1 MNVPKDWSAMNLQ
14 ETAGWRKANDAGY
27 AMAALLVSI
36 GVMLLMLTAAM
47 PVWKQAATREKE
59 AELVFRG
66 EQYARAIGLFGRKY
80 GGAFPPNLDVLIEQ
94 KFLRKK
100 YKDPITNDEFQ
111 LLYQTT
117 QRPGGPRN
125 PGGPGSAGNSGG
137 TERQSSGGGTTVG
150 AGGGVGAAPTGV
162 TGAQGAV
169 VGVTSKSKERSIK
182 LYKGRGR
189 YNEWQF
195 VYTPVTQTP
204 GDNNGRPGR
213 DRPGAGGSRDR
224 PGGGNPGG
232 AGGAGGA
239 GGGGIPR
246 PRPGPGGPP
255 GS

>member
-125 PGGPGSAGNSGG
+125 PPGSAGNSGG

>member
-1 MNVPKDWSAMNLQ
+1 MNLQ
-14 ETAGWRKANDAGY
+14 ETPRWRKANDGGY

-36 GVMLLMLTAAM
+36 GVMLLMLSAAM

-100 YKDPITNDEFQ
+100 YKDPITNGEFQ

-125 PGGPGSAGNSGG
+125 PGASGAGAGGTNSGTDG
-137 TERQSSGGGTTVG
+137 QSSGAGTTT

-204 GDNNGRPGR
+204 GDGNGRGEGGR
-213 DRPGAGGSRDR
+213 RGR
-224 PGGGNPGG
+224 PGGGGAPRPGGAGGPGGTGG
-232 AGGAGGA
+232 AGGAG
-239 GGGGIPR
+239 PR
-246 PRPGPGGPP
+246 PGGPGGPP
-255 GS
+255 GL